1 MKAADDV
8 LKTFYV
14 SQCLTE
20 NLINDLLDLAK
31 MENNTFTFIN
41 EPFNLMDLIYET
53 FLLSSHKATLN
64 GIELVANTNRK
75 ADLALLKSVIG
86 DRRRYLQILLNFLSN
101 ALKFTNSG
109 GTVTVNA
116 RIVEQRLKIS
126 SGHLDMVLSQ
136 NLSQIGQLDS
146 QQSLDSSMLQI
157 DEDQCHKKF
166 IKLRLTV
173 EDTGCGISKEGQK
186 NLFIDFN
193 KLAENEQRN

>member
-14 SQCLTE
+14 SQYMTE

-41 EPFNLMDLIYET
+41 EPFNLIDLIYET
-53 FLLSSHKATLN
+53 FLLFSHKATQN

-116 RIVEQRLKIS
+116 QIVEQL
-126 SGHLDMVLSQ
+126 
-136 NLSQIGQLDS
+136 
-146 QQSLDSSMLQI
+146 
-157 DEDQCHKKF
+157 
-166 IKLRLTV
+166 
-173 EDTGCGISKEGQK
+173 
-186 NLFIDFN
+186 
-193 KLAENEQRN
+193 